1 MQQTRLNLLLTLGF
15 SQISQFFA
23 NPWRKLSLILVSL
36 LLGFFVG
43 SGVSSTV
50 GQAGKWDISI
60 AGAYLI
66 FSEIINMIV
75 YRRRANQERV
85 LWLDVLNAFKIGFVY
100 CLYLEA
106 LKLGS

>member
-15 SQISQFFA
+15 RQISQFFA

-36 LLGFFVG
+36 LLGFFSG
-43 SGVSSTV
+43 SAVTSTV
-50 GQAGKWDISI
+50 GQAGKWDISVAI
-60 AGAYLI
+60 AYLI
-66 FSEIINMIV
+66 FSEITNMIV
-75 YRRRANQERV
+75 YRRRANQGRV